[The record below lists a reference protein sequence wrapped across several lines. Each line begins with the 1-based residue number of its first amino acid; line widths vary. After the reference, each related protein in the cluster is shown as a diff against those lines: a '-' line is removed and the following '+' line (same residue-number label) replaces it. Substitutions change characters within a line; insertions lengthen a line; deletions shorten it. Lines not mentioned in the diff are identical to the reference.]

1 MVIAVASENAGEL
14 GLAIIAEDL
23 LEHVRGD
30 VERHAAEIAGARRR
44 KRATAPAIRATA
56 PCVVCQIAGRTT
68 ASYLR
73 ELCREDR
80 VPEIGEMALDGA
92 PHLCLPH
99 VNVGLGEARSKD
111 EARRLIEIYR
121 AGEATLRR
129 QLAEFIRKRDYRFQ
143 DERTTTEEADAYARA
158 MRLLVG
164 DRPGSGR
171 STRSEVKPKEVER

>member
-1 MVIAVASENAGEL
+1 MEVIAVASANAGEL

-30 VERHAAEIAGARRR
+30 VERHAAEIAGARRW
-44 KRATAPAIRATA
+44 KRTTDWAISAAA
-56 PCVVCQIAGRTT
+56 PCAVCRIAGRTA

-80 VPEIGEMALDGA
+80 VPEIAEIALDGA

-99 VNVGLGEARSKD
+99 LNVGLDEARSKD
-111 EARRLIEIYR
+111 EAQRLIEIYR
-121 AGEATLRR
+121 AGEAALRR
-129 QLAEFIRKRDYRFQ
+129 ELAEFIRKRDYRFK
-143 DERTTTEEADAYARA
+143 DERTTAGEADAYARA

-164 DRPGSGR
+164 DRAGR
-171 STRSEVKPKEVER
+171 PTRQEAKPKEVER